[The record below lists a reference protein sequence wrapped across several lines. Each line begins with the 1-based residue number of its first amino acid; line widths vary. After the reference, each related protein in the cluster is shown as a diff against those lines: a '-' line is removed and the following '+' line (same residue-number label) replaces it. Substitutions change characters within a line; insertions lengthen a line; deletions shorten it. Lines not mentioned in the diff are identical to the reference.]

1 MENQAAFEDELSQQV
16 ENITFH
22 QMISFEYTYRSS
34 TYKVEGVPLIANG
47 QLTFTGEIMLSNMGE
62 DTFDMDLGTR
72 SLWSDLLNFTVNLS
86 DGNFDWPEGGFSFDY
101 FLAWCYNTEDEIS
114 KQRETFERAFLTN
127 VVRPLND

>member
-1 MENQAAFEDELSQQV
+1 
-16 ENITFH
+16 
-22 QMISFEYTYRSS
+22 MISFEYTYRSS

-86 DGNFDWPEGGFSFDY
+86 DGNLIGLKVDFH
-101 FLAWCYNTEDEIS
+101 LIIS
-114 KQRETFERAFLTN
+114 LRGAITLRTK
-127 VVRPLND
+127 